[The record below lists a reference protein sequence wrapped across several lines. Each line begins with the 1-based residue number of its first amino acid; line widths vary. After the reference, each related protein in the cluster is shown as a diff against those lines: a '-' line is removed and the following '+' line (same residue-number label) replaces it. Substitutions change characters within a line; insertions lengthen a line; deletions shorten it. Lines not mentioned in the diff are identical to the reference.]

1 MSITTYAELKSAIAD
16 FLFGRT
22 DLAAVSGTFISMAE
36 ARIARDL
43 RHWKQ
48 EKRVT
53 TNVDEQYENLPTDW
67 IRIDNVSHA
76 AGGLISSIS
85 ASEMEA
91 KRAASTTAGKPRYM
105 RISANQIEFYPAPD
119 QTYEI
124 KMDYMAKIPALTNAA
139 PSNWLLEY
147 APDVLLYGAL
157 MQSAPYLGEDA
168 RVAVWGGMYQSGIEA
183 LNSESKSATVAGPL
197 KMGIPR

>member
-1 MSITTYAELKSAIAD
+1 MTIANYADLKAAVAD
-16 FLFGRT
+16 FLFNRD
-22 DLAAVSGTFISMAE
+22 DLANVSGEFIRLAE

-53 TNVDEQYENLPTDW
+53 TNIDEQYENLPTDW

-105 RISANQIEFYPAPD
+105 RISANQIEFYPVPD
-119 QTYEI
+119 QTCEI
-124 KMDYMAKIPALTNAA
+124 KVDYLAKTPNLTDAA
-139 PSNWLLEY
+139 PSNWLIDY
-147 APDVLLYGAL
+147 APDILLYGAL
-157 MQSAPYLGEDA
+157 MHSAPYLGEDA
-168 RVAVWGGMYQSGIEA
+168 RVAVWGGMYQSGIES